1 MRDAKCWTALDFDC
15 IVQDWVDVVVH
26 LRAAE
31 SSVSRGGSNVVRERD
46 GRRSCSAMPSRVD
59 WKDAARWAEVKR
71 GEPENGCGDLQSAVR
86 DGMVRFP

>member
-1 MRDAKCWTALDFDC
+1 MRDAACWTALDFDC
-15 IVQDWVDVVVH
+15 IVQDWVDVVH

-31 SSVSRGGSNVVRERD
+31 SGVSRGERD
-46 GRRSCSAMPSRVD
+46 RRRSCSAMPSRVD

-71 GEPENGCGDLQSAVR
+71 GEPETGCGDLQSAVR